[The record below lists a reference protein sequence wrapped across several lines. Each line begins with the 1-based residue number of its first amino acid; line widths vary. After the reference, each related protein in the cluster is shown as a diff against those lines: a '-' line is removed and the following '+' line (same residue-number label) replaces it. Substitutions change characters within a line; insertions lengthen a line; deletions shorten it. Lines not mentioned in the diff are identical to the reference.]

1 MNKIL
6 EYIISLKLKTAKL
19 TRKQSGFTLI
29 ELLVALVISSII
41 ISSLLGFMVNIITT
55 ERREQAKTN
64 SELEIQAAIDYI
76 ARDLRQAVYIY
87 DNDSLTTD
95 HSDTGDSGI
104 RDQIPPFSPAPGCG
118 SNSTCRPVLV
128 FWKRELKEHSWPIPD
143 EEATKCKNH
152 RDPCD
157 DTFVYSL
164 VAYYIVKNDG
174 PTWSETARIARF
186 QIEDGVDPNNDGN
199 YVNQKLEP
207 DPGFATFNLSGTGT
221 LKEKMNQWTKAAEA
235 YTQQALVLVD
245 FIDQSTDTA
254 EIPLPN
260 SAMTTTEYD
269 EFCDDRMSEAAQL
282 VPNYTEGGFPEV
294 LKTGSFYACIDSDS
308 SQARIYIR
316 GNALARFQNIDNAE
330 YKSSLSQFFPT
341 TNRRVQGSDL
351 LGAD

>member
-41 ISSLLGFMVNIITT
+41 ISSLLGFMVNILTT

-87 DNDSLTTD
+87 DNDSLTTV

-104 RDQIPPFSPAPGCG
+104 RDQIPPDSLAPGCG
-118 SNSTCRPVLV
+118 DASTCRPVLV
-128 FWKRELKEHSWPIPD
+128 FWKRELKENVIPVSGGD
-143 EEATKCKNH
+143 
-152 RDPCD
+152 D

-164 VAYYIVKNDG
+164 VGYYLIKDSSS
-174 PTWSETARIARF
+174 TWSESGTARISRF
-186 QIEDGVDPNNDGN
+186 QIEDGVDPDGDGV
-199 YVNQKLEP
+199 YITDFEP
-207 DPGFATFNLSGTGT
+207 DPGFAIFNLGGTGT
-221 LKEKMNQWTKAAEA
+221 LKEKMNRWTKAADA
-235 YTQQALVLVD
+235 YTQNAHVLVD

-254 EIPLPN
+254 EIPLPHG
-260 SAMTTTEYD
+260 AMTTEQYD
-269 EFCDDRMSEAAQL
+269 EFCDDRMSETAQL
-282 VPNYTEGGFPEV
+282 VPNYTEGGFPDV

-308 SQARIYIR
+308 TQARIYIR
-316 GNALARFQNIDNAE
+316 GNALARFNSIENAE
-330 YKSSLSQFFPT
+330 YKSSRSQFFPT
-341 TNRRVQGSDL
+341 TTIRVQGRGL
-351 LGAD
+351 LGAN

>member
-6 EYIISLKLKTAKL
+6 EYIISLTLKTAKL

-104 RDQIPPFSPAPGCG
+104 RDQIPPESTARGCG
-118 SNSTCRPVLV
+118 DASTCRPVLV
-128 FWKRELKEHSWPIPD
+128 FWKRELKENVIPVGSGY
-143 EEATKCKNH
+143 
-152 RDPCD
+152 D
-157 DTFVYSL
+157 DKFLYSL
-164 VAYYIVKNDG
+164 VGYYLIKDNSSR
-174 PTWSETARIARF
+174 WSGTARISRF
-186 QIEDGVDPNNDGN
+186 QIEDGVNLDINDDGDYEDAN
-199 YVNQKLEP
+199 EAP
-207 DPGFATFNLSGTGT
+207 DHGFATFNLSGTGT
-221 LKEKMNQWTKAAEA
+221 LKEKMNQWTKATEA

-282 VPNYTEGGFPEV
+282 VPNYTEGGFPEE

-330 YKSSLSQFFPT
+330 YKSSRSQFFPT